1 MTKIVDD
8 YVERKGTTAFQTPK
22 SVNCIYDANFKL
34 MLIRHAAWEILCAVE
49 QNVQH
54 SRKQEDLLLKEQ
66 IQSKNHF
73 VNESKIQCHW
83 QQRSVVFARKA

>member
-1 MTKIVDD
+1 VDD
-8 YVERKGTTAFQTPK
+8 HVESKGTTAFQTPK
-22 SVNCIYDANFKL
+22 SVNCSYDANFKL
-34 MLIRHAAWEILCAVE
+34 MLIRHAAWEIRAVE

-73 VNESKIQCHW
+73 VDESKIQCH
-83 QQRSVVFARKA
+83 